1 MSLFFSLASNPAMI
15 NRLGG
20 GGKSCFVGC
29 EMGLLQLYEDFFTL
43 SHLPCSNP
51 DTPSWHL
58 QELRFF
64 LRRQNHIPTNKTSNT
79 PPQIGA

>member
-1 MSLFFSLASNPAMI
+1 MSLFFSPTSHPSMV

-29 EMGLLQLYEDFFTL
+29 DMGLLQLYEEIFTL
-43 SHLPCSNP
+43 THLPCSNLST
-51 DTPSWHL
+51 DTWHF
-58 QELRFF
+58 QALRFF
-64 LRRQNHIPTNKTSNT
+64 LRRQNHIPTNRINNT